1 MKLTSTQ
8 ARWRELELGHIYRM
22 VKCAFNSAAPPAKL
36 GTAAYTTAKDIDNAL
51 MVAEVVMTLR
61 GFPGS
66 GPGTLPHVLEQVR
79 FAGRPF
85 PDSIS
90 RPHACAWTFFVFR
103 HRNEGWRP
111 KGQKGKTE
119 NGRPRKLSDITIH
132 GITDH
137 LTKRITRKI
146 KPNCIR
152 NWKKRVRFR
161 IDFKKVF
168 NSFGTP
174 LSNDAEER
182 QWRKYVHRTIN
193 VRNRNPALT

>member
-1 MKLTSTQ
+1 MTRPRTP
-8 ARWRELELGHIYRM
+8 HPY
-22 VKCAFNSAAPPAKL
+22 
-36 GTAAYTTAKDIDNAL
+36 TAAAYSRRSGAKRTKNPAII
-51 MVAEVVMTLR
+51 
-61 GFPGS
+61 
-66 GPGTLPHVLEQVR
+66 GPTHLAYP
-79 FAGRPF
+79 
-85 PDSIS
+85 
-90 RPHACAWTFFVFR
+90 
-103 HRNEGWRP
+103 RNEGWRP

-168 NSFGTP
+168 NSFDTP

-182 QWRKYVHRTIN
+182 QWRKYVHRARSTSATETQRSQSTN
-193 VRNRNPALT
+193 AVCATERRRACCT